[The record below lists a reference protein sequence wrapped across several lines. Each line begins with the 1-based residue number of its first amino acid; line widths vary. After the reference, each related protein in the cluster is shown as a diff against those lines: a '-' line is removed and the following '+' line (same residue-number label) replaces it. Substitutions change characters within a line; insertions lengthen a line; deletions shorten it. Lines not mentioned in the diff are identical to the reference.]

1 MFPGTT
7 PVRTE
12 RFRDSLELIRKM
24 LDCLWDMSFKPGR
37 LTPVQKQSH
46 HQTEAEPK
54 AKAGQNR
61 GKGVLRDNL
70 ADRAKLARV
79 RLDLASVV
87 GLRATIGSGWLLNG
101 STAPLGLE
109 VITLRHFLV
118 SFVRSE
124 KGLVAKF
131 IRRISIPAKMVPS
144 GLADSGRIDWIVWVH
159 GRNPPRIKRG
169 ESNRGSEGFHG

>member
-1 MFPGTT
+1 
-7 PVRTE
+7 
-12 RFRDSLELIRKM
+12 M
-24 LDCLWDMSFKPGR
+24 LDWLRDIPFKPGR

-61 GKGVLRDNL
+61 GIGVSRDNS
-70 ADRAKLARV
+70 ADRARLARV

-87 GLRATIGSGWLLNG
+87 ELRATIGSGRLLNG
-101 STAPLGLE
+101 SAALIGPE

-118 SFVRSE
+118 SFVRLE

-131 IRRISIPAKMVPS
+131 IRRISIPAKMVPTV
-144 GLADSGRIDWIVWVH
+144 LANSW
-159 GRNPPRIKRG
+159 
-169 ESNRGSEGFHG
+169 